1 MTQVTSVRLDARGL
15 SLTVE
20 RRGEQEAVGY
30 AQGDLHGARAGDL
43 RRCF

>member
-1 MTQVTSVRLDARGL
+1 MTRATPARLDARGL